1 MNARAVKTTNSI
13 AYVCVRMA
21 ARAQKLAWL
30 NKTVAALEGIGDT
43 KTMEGSDTGYEW
55 K

>member
-1 MNARAVKTTNSI
+1 MTSS
-13 AYVCVRMA
+13 
-21 ARAQKLAWL
+21 QKLAWL
-30 NKTVAALEGIGDT
+30 NGTIHAIEGISDP